1 MQFVLVEPERI
12 AAQWP
17 DLSKILEPA
26 VRVHPG
32 ATMQGVYD
40 RLMAGDFHMIEGAG
54 PAEGLVMV
62 FRVFPEGERVSC
74 FASYLAG
81 RVKSG
86 PLLKTMRQLMADFET
101 HCRGA
106 GVHQIYIGGRNWSRV
121 FPDYQPVDDVNNR
134 LRKVLI
140 DG

>member
-1 MQFVLVEPERI
+1 MHATVLTKDRI
-12 AAQWP
+12 EADWP
-17 DLSKILEPA
+17 DIAVKLEPA

-40 RLMAGDFHMIEGAG
+40 RLMSGEFHMIVGNG
-54 PAEGLVMV
+54 PAEGLVLV
-62 FRVFPEGERVSC
+62 FHVFPEGERVSC
-74 FASYLAG
+74 FACYLAG
-81 RVKSG
+81 QVKG
-86 PLLKTMRQLMADFET
+86 RLVPTIRMLMADFET

-106 GVHQIYIGGRNWSRV
+106 GVHQLYIGGRNWSRV
-121 FPDYQPVDDVNNR
+121 FPDYEPVDDVTNR